1 MKKIVYI
8 LILLVGLSACKKA
21 KYIQVHS
28 FPEVYVLAYEQDHGR
43 CYDSVPFG
51 VVSLDLYSEGLTLDT
66 NRRMQGSGYN
76 LYLSDIFV
84 PGDTL
89 ASGQYTSLN
98 SKHSTLNSY
107 TFLPGRD
114 YDGTPNGAYL
124 LTIDQGKLQSVQ
136 LIDSGYMTVC
146 DTTNGLTDLQ
156 FTLYYTKDG
165 QTVTTYTPHFQGA
178 LQSWQNK

>member
-43 CYDSVPFG
+43 CYDSVPFS

-89 ASGQYTSLN
+89 APGEYTSLN
-98 SKHSTLNSY
+98 SKHATLNSY

-114 YDGTPNGAYL
+114 FDGTPNGAYL

-136 LIDSGYMTVC
+136 LIDSGFMTVR

>member
-28 FPEVYVLAYEQDHGR
+28 FPEVYVLAYEQDHGH
-43 CYDSVPFG
+43 CYDSVPFS

-89 ASGQYTSLN
+89 ASGEYTSLN

-114 YDGTPNGAYL
+114 FDGTPNGAYL
-124 LTIDQGKLQSVQ
+124 LTIDQGKVLNEELKSKA
-136 LIDSGYMTVC
+136 
-146 DTTNGLTDLQ
+146 TDKVSESMLKRVDKMSKEQ
-156 FTLYYTKDG
+156 RD
-165 QTVTTYTPHFQGA
+165 A
-178 LQSWQNK
+178 LRAKLKEMDQDEEADKADVDQ